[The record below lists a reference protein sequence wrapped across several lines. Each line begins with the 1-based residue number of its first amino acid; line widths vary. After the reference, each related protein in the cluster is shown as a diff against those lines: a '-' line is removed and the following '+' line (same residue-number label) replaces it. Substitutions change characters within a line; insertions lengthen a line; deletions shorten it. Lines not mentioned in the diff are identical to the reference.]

1 MIADDVRRFL
11 EQRKAAYCLIGG
23 HAVAA
28 RGYPRFT
35 VDYDFLTT
43 DRSVLKHDAWTDF
56 DAEVDPRKGD
66 YDDPLYGVVH
76 ITGRDGSEV
85 DIVVAKW
92 KWELEV
98 IQRAERLDLGVMQVP
113 VPRTGD
119 LILLKLAAGG
129 FHDLNDIQV
138 LLSVGDRATIVAEV
152 NEHISKLQADAQAAW
167 RRLTSTA
174 TSG

>member
-1 MIADDVRRFL
+1 MLADDVRRIL
-11 EQRKAAYCLIGG
+11 EALGAPYCLIGG

-35 VDYDFLTT
+35 VDHDFLTS
-43 DRSVLKHDAWTDF
+43 DKRVLQRETWTGLDAD
-56 DAEVDPRKGD
+56 VDPRKGD
-66 YDDPLYGVVH
+66 YDDPLAGVVH
-76 ITGRDGSEV
+76 VTGRDGSEV

-98 IQRAERLDLGVMQVP
+98 IERAEPMELGNMTVP
-113 VPRTGD
+113 VPRTSD

-129 FHDLNDIQV
+129 YHDLSDVHV
-138 LLSVGDRATIVAEV
+138 LLGLGDRDLLIAAV
-152 NEHISKLQADAQAAW
+152 NAQIGRLAPEAQAAW
-167 RRLTSTA
+167 KSLISTA

>member
-1 MIADDVRRFL
+1 MLADDVRRTL
-11 EQRKAAYCLIGG
+11 ESLGAPYCLIGG

-35 VDYDFLTT
+35 LDYDFLTT
-43 DRSVLKHDAWTDF
+43 DKRVLQRETWSTIDAD
-56 DAEVDPRKGD
+56 VDPRKGE
-66 YDDPLYGVVH
+66 YDDPLAGVVH
-76 ITGRDGSEV
+76 MAGRDGSEV

-98 IQRAERLDLGVMQVP
+98 IQRAEAMDLGSMVVP
-113 VPRTGD
+113 VPRTSD

-129 FHDLNDIQV
+129 YHDLADVHV
-138 LLSVGDRATIVAEV
+138 LLGIHDRESIIAAV
-152 NEHISKLQADAQAAW
+152 NEHIAKLRPDAQTAW
-167 RRLTSTA
+167 ASISTA

>member
-1 MIADDVRRFL
+1 MIADDVRRLL
-11 EQRKAAYCLIGG
+11 EKLGAPYCLIGG

-43 DRSVLKHDAWTDF
+43 DRSVLKLETWAGLEAD
-56 DAEVDPRKGD
+56 VDPRKGD

-76 ITGRDGSEV
+76 VTGRDGSEV
-85 DIVVAKW
+85 DVVVAKW

-98 IQRAERLDLGVMQVP
+98 IQRAESLDIAGMQVP
-113 VPRTGD
+113 VPRTSD

-129 FHDLNDIQV
+129 YHDLNDVSV
-138 LLSVGDRATIVAEV
+138 LLAVGDRPTIVAAV
-152 NEHISKLQADAQAAW
+152 NDQIGKLQKDAQEAW
-167 RRLTSTA
+167 RQIISTA